1 MESCIF
7 CEIATTDPKKQILR
21 RFTKKELNGICDVVV
36 FAPLKPRVDG
46 HLLFV
51 PQQHINNIGD
61 ISFESPEVVATTM
74 KAVNHY
80 LFENPTQCNVWT
92 NHGHD
97 AEQTVFHLHVHLVPR
112 IDGDDINLLWKDKK

>member
-7 CEIATTDPKKQILR
+7 CEIANTDPKKQIIR
-21 RFTKKELNGICDVVV
+21 RFTKKELNGFCDVVM
-36 FAPLKPRVDG
+36 FKPLNPRVEG

-51 PQQHINNIGD
+51 PDMHINNIGD
-61 ISFESPEVVATTM
+61 ISFISPDVIATTY
-74 KAVNHY
+74 KAINMY

-92 NHGHD
+92 NHGAT

-112 IDGDDINLLWKDKK
+112 IEGDDINLLWKDNK